1 METKNKRII
10 PVTATHPGRI
20 LKRELEERGITQK
33 DFARQI
39 GLYASNL
46 NDIIKGKRNI
56 NEALAQKLEEALGID
71 ASFWTGLQRRYFEDT
86 ELIEQRQQQ
95 STTAKTKDTS
105 LLAELIQMR
114 EESARITARLD
125 ILIALQ
131 QHPATAL
138 QR

>member
-125 ILIALQ
+125 ILIARQ